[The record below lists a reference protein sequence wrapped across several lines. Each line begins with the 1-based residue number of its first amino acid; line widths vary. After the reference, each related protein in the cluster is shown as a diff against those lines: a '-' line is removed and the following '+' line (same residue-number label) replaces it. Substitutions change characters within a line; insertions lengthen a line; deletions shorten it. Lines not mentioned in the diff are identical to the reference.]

1 MTYVLAA
8 KAGTQ
13 NRKVLMGKWGGDS
26 TRRPTTKGDQM
37 KKSILM
43 ILAILMCASVAGA
56 YEANYEPY
64 KIEAPDWLLPKCLPG
79 IELIEPPEDFD
90 SAGSYLTIEGSDDF
104 IFFQDSSEL
113 TSWDS
118 HYSADLYIDF
128 DDLDK
133 VILCIGGKEYRVQP
147 SVHRFLSWHWLTWKV
162 TEE

>member
-79 IELIEPPEDFD
+79 DELPIEPPEDFD
-90 SAGSYLTIEGSDDF
+90 SVF
-104 IFFQDSSEL
+104 
-113 TSWDS
+113 WD
-118 HYSADLYIDF
+118 YGDLNFTTDTNIYIDF
-128 DDLDK
+128 NSLDK